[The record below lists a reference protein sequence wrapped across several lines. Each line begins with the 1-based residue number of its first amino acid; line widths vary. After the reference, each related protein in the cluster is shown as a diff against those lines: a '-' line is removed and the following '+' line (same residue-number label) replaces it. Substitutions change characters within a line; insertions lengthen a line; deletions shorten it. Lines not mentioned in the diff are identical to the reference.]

1 MHTTKLNTLHLRVH
15 SLKSSLSRA
24 WQSALVTGM
33 LVIFAQGSA
42 IAQIEYQEE
51 FTAPASFRDPATTA
65 DWDTTAGVL
74 KLPTVA
80 GSPVKTLSGALEP
93 TDTSTVVDVADTTDT
108 RALAVG
114 DLNGDGSLDLVFGNR
129 ADPAGILG
137 NRYYLNDGFGAF
149 PTGLELP
156 SPYSDG
162 GNTRSAVV
170 ADFNSDGF
178 ADVALAE
185 FSSAQASYILLN
197 DGAGAM
203 TPFDTSTIVELG
215 DAALKGNTIASGD
228 IDGDGDADIV
238 LGSSSDYV
246 RVFTNDGFG
255 NFEETV
261 IEDTGAATAL
271 NFSVSSVLL
280 GDLDRDGDLD
290 IVASR
295 DNVDTRI
302 YLNAGGGQ
310 FTEPVQAVTAA
321 GAANSASSADVAA
334 LGDVNGDGILDLV
347 VGNDGASNPNRLY
360 IGTGNPDPAVGLFPT
375 ISQEFADSANTNAVR
390 LVDVDRDG
398 DLDIVTA
405 DFVSTSPNVAGP
417 NRLYLNDG
425 AGNFP
430 ANGTAITADSDVTRN
445 VQAGD
450 FDDDGRMDLIFA
462 GVGNNRVVL
471 NDGADTATDSNQL
484 YATAL
489 SIDVSG
495 GAGISSRGMVLNTVD
510 DNAEANPVFSFF
522 VTDDGGLTWRT
533 VRPGISI
540 PVPAAATADFRWR
553 AVLNS
558 PSPGLRPNLDSL
570 EIVANSTPFF
580 NISGSITEL
589 PGATTGVLYE
599 TSIPTLDPDG
609 DIVDIQVDPSGE
621 LPAWL
626 TLTDDGAGTATLTG
640 TPTLA
645 DLGSNDV
652 PLIVLDAAR
661 STLARS
667 WTIEVVAG
675 ANSPPTVIA
684 PIGDQVFTEDVEITP
699 INAADAFADADG
711 DVLTYSDSGTLPPG
725 LAIDP
730 ITGVISG
737 TPTNAAALGSPY
749 SVAITADD
757 GNGGTVDDTFT
768 VTVDD
773 VNDAPSFTSSP
784 VTAASVGNLY
794 TYNIVVEDIDLDTI
808 AITGTGVPGWLTLTD
823 NGDGT
828 ATLTGTPAA
837 GDVGTVNITL
847 SANDGTVSVDQP
859 VAIVVSAAPPPAN
872 TPPSFNSTAPTTA
885 TEGTAYSYSITVD
898 DADGDD
904 VTITGAGLPGWLTLT
919 DNGDGTATLAGTPA
933 AGDVGTAS
941 ITLTASDGTDSV
953 DQAFDIVVSAAP
965 APPPPPPPPT
975 SSGGGGGSTGLGSLL
990 LLLLGAMRYC
1000 RQTRVVRRAAS

>member
-1 MHTTKLNTLHLRVH
+1 MHTAKKSNLHGKEH
-15 SLKSSLSRA
+15 INASRISPG
-24 WQSALVTGM
+24 WQSVLLSGM
-33 LVIFAQGSA
+33 LVIFGQGSA
-42 IAQIEYQEE
+42 NAQISYQED
-51 FTAPASFRDPATTA
+51 FLAPATFQDPSTTA
-65 DWDTTAGVL
+65 DWDTTAGAL
-74 KLPTVA
+74 KLPTVT
-80 GSPVKTLSGALEP
+80 GSPVKTLSGAFEP
-93 TDTSTVVDVADTTDT
+93 TDTSAIVDPADTTDT

-114 DLNGDGSLDLVFGNR
+114 DLDGNGSLDLVFGNR
-129 ADPAGILG
+129 AGTLG
-137 NRYYLNDGFGAF
+137 NRYYLNDGSGAF
-149 PTGLELP
+149 PMGFELP

-162 GNTRSAVV
+162 GNSRSAVI

-185 FSSAQASYILLN
+185 FSSAQASYILIN
-197 DGAGAM
+197 DGPGGT
-203 TPFDTSTIVELG
+203 TPFDSATIVELG
-215 DAALKGNTIASGD
+215 AASLKGNSIASGD

-238 LGSSSDYV
+238 LGSSGDYV

-255 NFEETV
+255 NFEESV
-261 IEDTGAATAL
+261 IEDPGAATAI

-290 IVASR
+290 VLAAR

-302 YLNAGGGQ
+302 YLNSGGGQ
-310 FTEPVQAVTAA
+310 FTEPVQAVTAS

-360 IGTGNPDPAVGLFPT
+360 IGTGDPDPAVGLFPT

-405 DFVSTSPNVAGP
+405 DFATSSPTVAGP

-430 ANGTAITADSDVTRN
+430 ATGALITADSDVTRN
-445 VQAGD
+445 VASGD
-450 FDDDGRMDLIFA
+450 FDNDGKIDLIFA
-462 GVGNNRVVL
+462 GIGNNRVVF
-471 NDGADTATDSNQL
+471 NDGTETATDSDQL
-484 YATAL
+484 FATAL
-489 SIDVSG
+489 STDVSG
-495 GAGISSRGMVLNTVD
+495 GAGISSRGMVLRTVD

-522 VTDDGGLTWRT
+522 VTEDGGLTWRT

-540 PVPAAATADFRWR
+540 PIPSAATADFRWR

-570 EIVANSTPFF
+570 EIVANATPFF
-580 NISGSITEL
+580 NISSSVTAL
-589 PGATTGVLYE
+589 PDATSGVLYE
-599 TSIPTLDPDG
+599 TSIPTLDTDPG
-609 DIVDIQVDPSGE
+609 DIVDIRVDPSGE

-626 TLTDDGAGTATLTG
+626 TLIDDGNGTATLTG
-640 TPTLA
+640 TPTPA
-645 DLGSNDV
+645 DIGSGVV

-661 STLARS
+661 SSLARS

-675 ANSPPTVIA
+675 ANSPPTVVA
-684 PIGDQVFTEDVEITP
+684 PTGDQVFTEDVEITP
-699 INAADAFADADG
+699 IDAAAAFDDVDM

-725 LAIDP
+725 LTIDSV
-730 ITGVISG
+730 TGLISG

-768 VTVDD
+768 VTVDN
-773 VNDAPSFTSSP
+773 VNDAPTFTSTP
-784 VTAASVGNLY
+784 VTEASEGNLY
-794 TYNIVVEDIDLDTI
+794 TYNIVVEDIDLDAV
-808 AITGTGVPGWLTLTD
+808 AITGTGVPAWLTLTD

-847 SANDGTVSVDQP
+847 TANDGTVPVDQP
-859 VAIVVSAAPPPAN
+859 VTIVVSAEPPPPN
-872 TPPSFNSTAPTTA
+872 TAPTFSSTAPTAA
-885 TEGTAYSYSITVD
+885 TEGENYSYSITVD
-898 DADGDD
+898 DADGDAI
-904 VTITGAGLPGWLTLT
+904 TITAAGLPGWLTLT

-933 AGDVGTAS
+933 AGDVGTVS

-953 DQAFDIVVSAAP
+953 DQAVDIEVSEASAP
-965 APPPPPPPPT
+965 PPPPPPPPPT
-975 SSGGGGGSTGLGSLL
+975 SSGGGGSTGLGGLL
-990 LLLLGAMRYC
+990 VLMLLGAMRIC
-1000 RQTRVVRRAAS
+1000 RQIRPARPAAS